1 MGLLHNLNTPL
12 GRAGS
17 GNPKWQNIFE
27 EIGLFQEEEIAEA
40 DPETTTPEMPVGE
53 GTISAPEPP
62 KPKPVIPAAAGGGGA
77 RAAGGGGARAQ
88 RGTGS
93 RETSKKKGIGLRLGG
108 GY

>member
-1 MGLLHNLNTPL
+1 
-12 GRAGS
+12 
-17 GNPKWQNIFE
+17 
-27 EIGLFQEEEIAEA
+27 
-40 DPETTTPEMPVGE
+40 
-53 GTISAPEPP
+53 
-62 KPKPVIPAAAGGGGA
+62 A